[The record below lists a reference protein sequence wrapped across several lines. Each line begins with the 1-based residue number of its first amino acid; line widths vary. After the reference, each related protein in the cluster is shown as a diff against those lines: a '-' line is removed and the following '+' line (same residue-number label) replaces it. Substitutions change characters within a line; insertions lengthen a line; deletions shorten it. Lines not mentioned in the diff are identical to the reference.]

1 MEKLKW
7 TFWLTQ
13 QVNLQISM
21 FPNNYIFPN
30 ILVTHWNN
38 DSCVIM
44 EEESHIS
51 LEVRPLYR
59 DPGKDTTSTHKAL
72 GLVLWVCGRY
82 VSTIAPARGRIYC
95 TFDEWMD
102 IKKISDA
109 IGIFQDPAS

>member
-1 MEKLKW
+1 MMEKLKW

-44 EEESHIS
+44 E
-51 LEVRPLYR
+51 
-59 DPGKDTTSTHKAL
+59 
-72 GLVLWVCGRY
+72 
-82 VSTIAPARGRIYC
+82 
-95 TFDEWMD
+95 
-102 IKKISDA
+102 
-109 IGIFQDPAS
+109 